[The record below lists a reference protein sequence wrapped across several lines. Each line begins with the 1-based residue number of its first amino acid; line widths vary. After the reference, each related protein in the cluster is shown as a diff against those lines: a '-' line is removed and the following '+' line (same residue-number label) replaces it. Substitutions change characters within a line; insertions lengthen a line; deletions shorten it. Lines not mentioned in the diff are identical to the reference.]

1 MKRALIISAL
11 IVGGMLLPMLLCV
24 FSLAWA
30 TAISYLALIVAV
42 VCCMVASVYLHKLAG
57 YLKRKCGIGFAA
69 FVCAGL
75 LPPPIVYGLWLVCR
89 MSFAP
94 DASDAKIGNVIG
106 YALITFV
113 VLACVA
119 IAVLILLGVLVEH
132 GIEHIVN
139 RLLLNEKHHLHN
151 EYLDIEDAAPLEE
164 TVDLSSDKNTVE
176 VDVE

>member
-1 MKRALIISAL
+1 MKRVLIILAL

-30 TAISYLALIVAV
+30 TVIFYLALIVAV

-57 YLKRKCGIGFAA
+57 YLNRKCGIGFAV

-75 LPPPIVYGLWLVCR
+75 LPPPIVYGMWLVCR

-94 DASDAKIGNVIG
+94 DASDAKIGNVID

-119 IAVLILLGVLVEH
+119 IAVLILLGVLVEYA
-132 GIEHIVN
+132 IQ
-139 RLLLNEKHHLHN
+139 RLVDRLPLKEKHHLHN
-151 EYLDIEDAAPLEE
+151 EYLDIEGSAPLGE
-164 TVDLSSDKNTVE
+164 TVDLSSDENTVE
-176 VDVE
+176 VDIE